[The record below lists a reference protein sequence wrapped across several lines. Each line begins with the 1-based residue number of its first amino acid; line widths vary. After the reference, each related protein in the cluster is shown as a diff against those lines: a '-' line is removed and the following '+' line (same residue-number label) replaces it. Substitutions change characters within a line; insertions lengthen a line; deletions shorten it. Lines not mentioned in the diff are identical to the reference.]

1 MRSVVTASHF
11 RTGIDF
17 DEKNFCARKAFMPE
31 HGHRNSEDDAPNG
44 NAAPVE
50 RTFVHRVLRY
60 VPNLLRDEWINI
72 GVLLY
77 DPETGERSLRL
88 IEDTTEFNRVRR
100 LHPRFDESALR
111 GLRDHLESRFG
122 SAIKTNGDGGPIHST
137 LRNGQGNPMPHSTEW
152 LQVLEKWDAT
162 LSQSLQLAEPKAT
175 IADDL
180 EEEIDRL
187 YDERVAVPRIK
198 ALRLGRPTT
207 RAQMR
212 KYCKQVLK
220 QARIWDRIERR
231 IPASD
236 FTYEGDPM
244 RIDYGYWRNNN
255 RMRGFMQTI
264 PVNRGLLDA
273 KAYADTARHIVDRVQ
288 TRFDSEFTAITDVPL
303 DTAKPI
309 HKAIKGAFNELEI
322 TPIPLENF
330 AVWVAKLRPMLQ

>member
-1 MRSVVTASHF
+1 
-11 RTGIDF
+11 
-17 DEKNFCARKAFMPE
+17 MPE

-236 FTYEGDPM
+236 FTYQGDPCGSTM
-244 RIDYGYWRNNN
+244 VTGVTTTECEDSCKRSLSTEVCW
-255 RMRGFMQTI
+255 MLKPTLTQ
-264 PVNRGLLDA
+264 
-273 KAYADTARHIVDRVQ
+273 RVI
-288 TRFDSEFTAITDVPL
+288 SLIES
-303 DTAKPI
+303 KP
-309 HKAIKGAFNELEI
+309 AS
-322 TPIPLENF
+322 TPSSP
-330 AVWVAKLRPMLQ
+330 R